1 MKNLA
6 NCTSIEFLV
15 QCNKIRKQVETWLK
29 DTKILEIRK
38 NTCAL
43 LPVSDDMNA
52 EKKASIEAENE
63 KRVRAQARKN
73 ISDMLDAALEE
84 NAEKTFELLALMC
97 FLTPEEAKTTKP
109 FELLNCFAEMINDKD
124 VLGFFSSLMKSGL
137 IDTLNS

>member
-29 DTKILEIRK
+29 DTKVLEIRK
-38 NTCAL
+38 NMCPL
-43 LPVSDDMNA
+43 LPVTDDMSA
-52 EKKASIEAENE
+52 EKKAAIEEEND
-63 KRVRAQARKN
+63 KRRQKQAKKN

-109 FELLNCFAEMINDKD
+109 FVLLNCFAEMLNDED
-124 VLGFFSSLMKSGL
+124 VVGFFSSLMKSGL
-137 IDTLNS
+137 ISSLTA

>member
-15 QCNKIRKQVETWLK
+15 QCNKIRKQVETWLT

-38 NTCAL
+38 NMCPL
-43 LPVSDDMNA
+43 LPVADDMSA
-52 EKKASIEAENE
+52 EKKAAIEEENE
-63 KRVRAQARKN
+63 KRRQKQAKKN

-97 FLTPEEAKTTKP
+97 FMTPDEAKTTKP
-109 FELLNCFAEMINDKD
+109 FVLLNCFAEMLNDED
-124 VLGFFSSLMKSGL
+124 VVGFFSSLMKSGL
-137 IDTLNS
+137 ISSLIA

>member
-38 NTCAL
+38 NTCEL
-43 LPVSDDMNA
+43 LPIKENMNPA
-52 EKKASIEAENE
+52 QKELVEAENE
-63 KRVRAQARKN
+63 KRAQAQARKN

-97 FLTPEEAKTTKP
+97 FLTPEEAKDTKP
-109 FELLNCFAEMINDKD
+109 FVLLNCFAEMLNDKD
-124 VLGFFSSLMKSGL
+124 VMGFFSSLMKSGL